1 MNIIKKYLPDT
12 EYSKTEFEIDGI
24 KEKRLIVLHHTVS
37 KSEKGVYEWWCN
49 DGKKVA
55 TAYVV
60 DKDGTIYEY
69 FDPKYWSYHLGG
81 KATKNNNIYSIGI
94 EIANEGALTKAGDE
108 YFWFNGKNKYYG
120 DVYEQEWR
128 GIKYWASYPSKQVMA
143 VCELV
148 NYLCQKFNIPKQVF
162 NKYDFNFDLLNNYRG
177 IISHCNVRQDKTDIS
192 VAFNLDLLKEYLA
205 GKVKNV

>member
-1 MNIIKKYLPDT
+1 MNIIKKYLPDK
-12 EYSKTEFEIDGI
+12 EYSKTEYDINGLT
-24 KEKRLIVLHHTVS
+24 EKRLIVLHHTVS

-60 DKDGTIYEY
+60 DKDGSIYEY

-81 KATKNNNIYSIGI
+81 KANKNNNIYSIGV
-94 EIANEGALTKAGDE
+94 EIANEGALTKVGDE
-108 YFWFNGKNKYYG
+108 YFWFNGKNKYFG

-128 GIKYWASYPSKQVMA
+128 GIKYWAAYPLKQVLA

-148 NYLCQKFNIPKQVF
+148 NYLCQKFNIPKQVY
-162 NKYDFNFDLLNNYRG
+162 NKYDFNFNLLDNYKG

-192 VAFNLDLLKEYLA
+192 VAFNLNFLQEYLA
-205 GKVKNV
+205 NKE